1 MSAPRSERLAS
12 PERAPRRSLGAA
24 TARSLD
30 QLILPAWETN
40 ARVTRL
46 LIAHLPAPIWDLAV
60 PGAPRRTARMMA
72 GHIHNARC
80 MWVRT
85 LGKPHGIR
93 VPAVV
98 DRRCVTKAEL
108 VRALRLSSAAIHA
121 LLKLGCARGGMVP
134 ATAAYAWR
142 NLALDVGHVLTYFVA
157 HEGHHRGQLVL
168 LARQLGAPV
177 PDATRN
183 GLWQWKP
190 LARR

>member
-1 MSAPRSERLAS
+1 MPHS
-12 PERAPRRSLGAA
+12 PGLEAI
-24 TARSLD
+24 
-30 QLILPAWETN
+30 ILPAWETN

-46 LIAHLPAPIWDLAV
+46 LLSSLPAPIWDHV
-60 PGAPRRTARMMA
+60 IPGAPRRTPRMIA

-98 DRRCVTKAEL
+98 DRRSVRKTDL
-108 VRALRLSSAAIHA
+108 VRALRHSTAAIRE
-121 LLKLGCARGGMVP
+121 LLRLGCSEGGRIPPTP
-134 ATAAYAWR
+134 AYVWR

-157 HEGHHRGQLVL
+157 HESHHRGQLLL
-168 LARQLGAPV
+168 LARQFANPVPAPV
-177 PDATRN
+177 RN

-190 LARR
+190 LKRR